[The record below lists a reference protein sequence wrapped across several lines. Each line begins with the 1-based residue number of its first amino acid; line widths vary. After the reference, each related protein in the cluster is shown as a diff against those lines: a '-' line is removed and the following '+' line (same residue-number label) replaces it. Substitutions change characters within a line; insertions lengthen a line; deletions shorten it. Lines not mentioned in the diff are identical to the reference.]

1 MAAVLAQRIA
11 GLDKPVSRLVMGA
24 QPSDRAFEMFDDYFA
39 RGGNTFDTAY
49 IYGELE
55 TVLGEWIRS
64 RGVRDQVVILAKGA
78 HSPLCTPQAL
88 SVQLIESLSRMGTDY
103 VDMYALH
110 RDNLD
115 VPAGEFVDVLNQ
127 HAKAGYLRVFGGS
140 NWTLARMN
148 EGNAYAEAHGLAG
161 FGFVNNNLSLARMV
175 EPLWSGCRS
184 ANDPASLAWF
194 ARTQTPLFCWSSQ
207 ARGFFVR
214 GDRAIR
220 DDKELVRCW
229 YARDN
234 FKRFDRARELAA
246 EYRTAP
252 MTVALAWVLRQAFPT
267 FALIGPQSV
276 AETAS
281 CFRATEL
288 TLTPDE
294 VRWLNLGA
302 WRRPRRPR

>member
-1 MAAVLAQRIA
+1 MAAVLTQRIA

-55 TVLGEWIRS
+55 TVLGEWVRS

-78 HSPLCTPQAL
+78 HPPHCTPQAL
-88 SVQLIESLSRMGTDY
+88 SAQLIESLSRMGTDY
-103 VDMYALH
+103 VDLYALH
-110 RDNLD
+110 RDNPD
-115 VPAGEFVDVLNQ
+115 VPPGEFVDVLNQ
-127 HAKAGYLRVFGGS
+127 HAKAGHLRVFGGS
-140 NWTLARMN
+140 NWTFARVD
-148 EGNAYAEAHGLAG
+148 EANAYAKARGLDG
-161 FGFVNNNLSLARMV
+161 FGLVNNNLSLARMV
-175 EPLWSGCRS
+175 NPPWDGCRS

-214 GDRAIR
+214 GDRSIR
-220 DDKELVRCW
+220 DDEELIRCW

-252 MTVALAWVLRQAFPT
+252 MTVALAWVLHQPFPT

-276 AETAS
+276 AETES
-281 CFRATEL
+281 CLRATEL

-302 WRRPRRPR
+302 WRRPPRPR